1 MFLIS
6 MIFPCMWM
14 VIFWLL
20 VLGRSVRRIAVNMS
34 SPLAPGSPG
43 LLRRSMSGNAG
54 LNTLGNSS
62 SGIIRRPEQTN
73 NTNNPA
79 PLGNAAYRA
88 SLVSHFTEDLD
99 RRRRVERNI
108 EEGRSDSKIRLPVKW
123 FPQSSDCLNLLQLCN
138 PST

>member
-1 MFLIS
+1 
-6 MIFPCMWM
+6 
-14 VIFWLL
+14 
-20 VLGRSVRRIAVNMS
+20 
-34 SPLAPGSPG
+34 
-43 LLRRSMSGNAG
+43 MSGNAG

-73 NTNNPA
+73 NTPNQA

-108 EEGRSDSKIRLPVKW
+108 EEGRSDSKIRLPVEIW
-123 FPQSSDCLNLLQLCN
+123 FPQSNNGLNLLQLCH
-138 PST
+138 PSS

>member
-1 MFLIS
+1 
-6 MIFPCMWM
+6 MIFTCMWM

-123 FPQSSDCLNLLQLCN
+123 FPQSSDCLNLLQSCN

>member
-1 MFLIS
+1 
-6 MIFPCMWM
+6 M
-14 VIFWLL
+14 VIFLLL
-20 VLGRSVRRIAVNMS
+20 VLARSVRRITVNMS

-73 NTNNPA
+73 NTPNQA

-108 EEGRSDSKIRLPVKW
+108 EEGRSDSKIRLPVEIW
-123 FPQSSDCLNLLQLCN
+123 FPQSNGLNLLQLCH
-138 PST
+138 PSS